1 MGGDTAQWASRARR
15 RQDPGAVHA
24 LGQAGQ
30 TEQLLLGKQAQVGN
44 RTRAA
49 SEDPATEAAVG
60 GNRLSPR
67 VGSKVFMT
75 QDRCHEQEGD
85 N

>member
-1 MGGDTAQWASRARR
+1 MGGYTAQWASRARR
-15 RQDPGAVHA
+15 GPDPGAVHA
-24 LGQAGQ
+24 LGQARQ

-44 RTRAA
+44 RARAA

-60 GNRLSPR
+60 GDRNSPR

-75 QDRCHEQEGD
+75 LDTQVS
-85 N
+85 